1 MAGETAQ
8 QVKVPAVKSDDLNSI
23 PETLMVEGDDIS
35 PTLSSDLHT
44 QAMVCAHPLDAI
56 NN

>member
-8 QVKVPAVKSDDLNSI
+8 QVKAPAVKSDDPDSI

-35 PTLSSDLHT
+35 PKMSSDLHT
-44 QAMVCAHPLDAI
+44 
-56 NN
+56 